1 MARRLL
7 TTVPTDALCVQN
19 VIEFHELRK
28 KKAEE
33 NIQKKE
39 AGTRITKS
47 CIARTSR
54 SSRGPR
60 PIFQGR
66 PKN

>member
-1 MARRLL
+1 
-7 TTVPTDALCVQN
+7 

-39 AGTRITKS
+39 AGTQIT
-47 CIARTSR
+47 R
-54 SSRGPR
+54 SLHTWKLKGAVRYLSD
-60 PIFQGR
+60 IT
-66 PKN
+66 

>member
-1 MARRLL
+1 
-7 TTVPTDALCVQN
+7 VQN

-39 AGTRITKS
+39 AGTRIT
-47 CIARTSR
+47 
-54 SSRGPR
+54 
-60 PIFQGR
+60 
-66 PKN
+66 